1 MNGLYWHI
9 RKVLCDGGMGNG
21 EAKAVA
27 LLLMEKVCGLTV
39 AEALV
44 AEMPAAGDER
54 ERVLAMARRV
64 AEGEPVQYVV
74 GTADFCGLSLYVKPG
89 VLIPRPETQELVEW
103 IAEDETGGRILDI
116 CTGSGSVAIVLAKRF
131 ADAEVEAWDVSEEA
145 LEVARMN
152 AERCGVGVTLK
163 QVDVLNDEDVE
174 RERREDWDVIVSNP
188 PYVCEEEEAEM
199 EACVLEHEP
208 RLALFVPD
216 ENPLMF
222 YRQIARIGMET
233 LCDGGRLYFEINRRF
248 GREVVEMLKGM
259 GYADVELRQDF
270 CGNDRMVKA
279 IKR

>member
-1 MNGLYWHI
+1 M
-9 RKVLCDGGMGNG
+9 LCDGGMGNG

-103 IAEDETGGRILDI
+103 IAEDGTGGRILDI
-116 CTGSGSVAIVLAKRF
+116 CTGSGCVAIVLAKRF

-145 LEVARMN
+145 LKVARMN

-233 LCDGGRLYFEINRRF
+233 LYDGGRLYFEINRRF

>member
-103 IAEDETGGRILDI
+103 IAEDGTGGRILDI
-116 CTGSGSVAIVLAKRF
+116 CTGSGCVAIVLAKRF

-174 RERREDWDVIVSNP
+174 RERRGDWDVIVSNP